1 MKKEKRGKEPN
12 KGVGVVG
19 PTPTKAI
26 FAGGQIIQIW
36 PQSVPLLLLFPFQLT
51 HTTVSIDDRRGR
63 GPSQSSGPFSR
74 DRELDG
80 KPTRLKTKYKTKLPT
95 NPTQSSH
102 K

>member
-51 HTTVSIDDRRGR
+51 HTTKLS
-63 GPSQSSGPFSR
+63 PPQR
-74 DRELDG
+74 DKLSTPLASLGNNELI
-80 KPTRLKTKYKTKLPT
+80 K
-95 NPTQSSH
+95 TQSDL
-102 K
+102 